1 MLETDQIETKN
12 IINIKLMWKM
22 FRSFWYDEEGDQN
35 HVIRVFFFSLPL
47 YARQRA
53 KEMVVYVSLWPV
65 SSLSLSSDFPNK
77 KKKELK
83 KWSFYVSLW
92 PVSSVSISSDFPN
105 NARYGFWQFSLM
117 HKNMYVFYFRFH
129 YRIPSFGLKS
139 CFRTNHP
146 ELTAFTS
153 WQLWLF
159 NTAAIRA
166 NEY

>member
-35 HVIRVFFFSLPL
+35 HVIRVFFFSFLCMRGKQL
-47 YARQRA
+47 KKWSFMLACDQFH
-53 KEMVVYVSLWPV
+53 
-65 SSLSLSSDFPNK
+65 LSLLAPISQTK

-166 NEY
+166 NEF